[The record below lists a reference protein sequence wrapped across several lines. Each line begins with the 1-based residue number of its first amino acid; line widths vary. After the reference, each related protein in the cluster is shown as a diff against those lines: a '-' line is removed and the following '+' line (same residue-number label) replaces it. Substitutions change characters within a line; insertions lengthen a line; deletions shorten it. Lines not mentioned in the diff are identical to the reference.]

1 MVLDFIQIA
10 NYDFRESVFTLDDVV
25 LGRLTIYN
33 VLGE

>member
-1 MVLDFIQIA
+1 MLDFIQIA
-10 NYDFRESVFTLDDVV
+10 NWDTREPIFTLDDVV